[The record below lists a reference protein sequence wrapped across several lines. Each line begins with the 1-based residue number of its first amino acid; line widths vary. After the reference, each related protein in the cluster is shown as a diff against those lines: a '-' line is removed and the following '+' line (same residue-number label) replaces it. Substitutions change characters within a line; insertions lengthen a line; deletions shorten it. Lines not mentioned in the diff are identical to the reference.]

1 MLVIFYGGGEIIV
14 RLSFEITCYNFCI
27 DFSSSPLFSVYFE
40 SEFTF
45 FFVLF
50 VTEAVDFLL
59 LAVTPDFPPNPC
71 TDDSGPPLTIL
82 AFEPKTRFVIVFLE
96 PDFQFELDG
105 LAGLIIYGM
114 KYFFFSRV
122 GFPLSFSTIYLN

>member
-1 MLVIFYGGGEIIV
+1 MLVIFYGGREIIV

-45 FFVLF
+45 FLVLF
-50 VTEAVDFLL
+50 VTEVVEFLL
-59 LAVTPDFPPNPC
+59 EVVIPDFPPNPC
-71 TDDSGPPLTIL
+71 TDDSGPPLTML
-82 AFEPKTRFVIVFLE
+82 AFYLKTRLVIVFLD

-105 LAGLIIYGM
+105 LAVLIIYGI

-122 GFPLSFSTIYLN
+122 GFPLSLSTIYLN